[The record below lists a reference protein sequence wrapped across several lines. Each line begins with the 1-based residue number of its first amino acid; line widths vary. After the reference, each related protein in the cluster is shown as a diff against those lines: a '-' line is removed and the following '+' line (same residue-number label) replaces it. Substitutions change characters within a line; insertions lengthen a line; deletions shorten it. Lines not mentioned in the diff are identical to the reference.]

1 MSNGR
6 SLNIFG
12 CVVYISLEVIL
23 SVFNSIFPVSDY
35 FDVIYY
41 TIALKGEK
49 PVTNYYYTREEI

>member
-12 CVVYISLEVIL
+12 CVVYRSLEVIL
-23 SVFNSIFPVSDY
+23 SVFNSIFFVSDY

-41 TIALKGEK
+41 TIALKEEK
-49 PVTNYYYTREEI
+49 PVTNYY